1 MREHWQTISGQ
12 IGLDYSENIEAIF
25 DMPTVM
31 DILSRENPNSGGDIQ
46 KAKEFLNN
54 PFFRPFLEKRFP
66 CVLTGKIG
74 KYDAAII
81 PAAGTHSSSSGYY
94 YHTHLHLVFPRK
106 YDFGMSIKKNTFFGR
121 LFRAGKILSHDIEF
135 NKLIAVKAKSNREQ
149 VTSFVDNPKLIEAV
163 KQLFVRYPDSSVSD
177 FGVKAK
183 IMDGTPELTEVKSAL
198 ELMRAVIECFY

>member
-81 PAAGTHSSSSGYY
+81 PAAGTHSSSSALFTSVNSGVPSIIFAFTPKSETLESGYL
-94 YHTHLHLVFPRK
+94 TNNCLTASISFGLSTNEVTCSRLDFAFTAISLLNSMSCERIFPARNSLPKKVFFLIDIPKSYLR
-106 YDFGMSIKKNTFFGR
+106 
-121 LFRAGKILSHDIEF
+121 GKT
-135 NKLIAVKAKSNREQ
+135 R
-149 VTSFVDNPKLIEAV
+149 
-163 KQLFVRYPDSSVSD
+163 
-177 FGVKAK
+177 
-183 IMDGTPELTEVKSAL
+183 
-198 ELMRAVIECFY
+198 